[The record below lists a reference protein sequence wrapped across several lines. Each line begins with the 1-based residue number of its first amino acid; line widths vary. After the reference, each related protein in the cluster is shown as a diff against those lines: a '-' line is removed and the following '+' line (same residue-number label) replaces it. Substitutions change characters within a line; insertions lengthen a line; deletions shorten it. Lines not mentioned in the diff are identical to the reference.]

1 MSDDEEE
8 VEYDELEQIMAD
20 TCDLI
25 DSLLKDISEV
35 ESKLNTLQRPLQHLH
50 VDQLGDLEF
59 LEKSSFRS
67 TPFLFAKPG
76 PAKLAGLDVSKRHS
90 YKTIVGCLRN
100 AILQQCTVDENGL
113 ITLTPA
119 IQKMLETKEKKITF
133 PGLLGYLRNVL
144 L

>member
-8 VEYDELEQIMAD
+8 VDYDELEQLLGT

-25 DSLLKDISEV
+25 DNLLKDISAI

-59 LEKSSFRS
+59 LEKSSFRF
-67 TPFLFAKPG
+67 TPFLFAKPEI
-76 PAKLAGLDVSKRHS
+76 AKFAGLDVSKRHS
-90 YKTIVGCLRN
+90 FATIVGCLRN
-100 AILQQCTVDENGL
+100 AVLQQCTVDEDGL

-119 IQKMLETKEKKITF
+119 IQKILEIKEKKTTF
-133 PGLLGYLRNVL
+133 PGLLSCLRNVL
-144 L
+144 V